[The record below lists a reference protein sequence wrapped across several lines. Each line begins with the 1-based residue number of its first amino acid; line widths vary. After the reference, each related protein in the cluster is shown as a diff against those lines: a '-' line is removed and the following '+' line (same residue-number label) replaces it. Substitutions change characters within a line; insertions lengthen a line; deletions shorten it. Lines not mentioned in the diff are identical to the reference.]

1 MVWWKGRSMYDKKIL
16 ISLSEVQHDAITDAA
31 RKMGLSFTAFV
42 RVAAIGMAADQGIEV
57 KQPRAD

>member
-1 MVWWKGRSMYDKKIL
+1 MYDKKIL
-16 ISLSEVQHDAITDAA
+16 ISLSETQHDAITDAA

-42 RVAAIGMAADQGIEV
+42 RVAAIGMAADQGVEV